1 MGLVKFIR
9 VLMVIAGF
17 VVPLAG
23 WRISTMN
30 LNKGKKK
37 AKSFG

>member
-23 WRISTMN
+23 LAEATVSR
-30 LNKGKKK
+30 
-37 AKSFG
+37 